1 MKRDLLILFFLLF
14 NLNFIFADC
23 GNGILES
30 GEQCDDGNYIS
41 RDGCSYSCYN
51 ETYRSSYCGD
61 GRLFVGVEECDD
73 KNKISGD
80 RCSSTCKNETYDV
93 SMCGDS
99 VLFFGYEECDLGVN
113 GIIIDGCN
121 DDCTFATYN
130 PSYCGD
136 NVVFIGKENCDDRN
150 TISGDRCSSIC
161 KNETYYVNMCGD
173 SVIFRGEEEC
183 DRGINGIS
191 GDGCYDDCTN
201 VTYNSSYCGDG
212 VLFPINESCDDGNRI
227 SRDGCSNICKKE
239 SYSNSFCGDN
249 ILFVGFEDCDDGNKI
264 SGDECSSTCDFEYCG
279 DGILTLSFD
288 EECDD
293 ANPIPGDGC
302 SNCTIETYNASMCG
316 DGIIFSGYEE
326 CDDHNLDSGDGCS
339 NTCTLETAYDPS
351 MCGDGSLFPGF
362 EQCDDGNKI
371 SNDGCSNS
379 CLFETCANGV
389 NLNVYSVTDI
399 SGSMT
404 IQECADTNPFYC
416 CWFNDCNIANT
427 CINTCHG
434 TYYKRMD
441 LAQRANKAF
450 IENLFKISGNKVG
463 LVTYATVS
471 NDTGYHELSNN
482 SISLNNTI
490 DSWASYGRTCI
501 CCGVLNAIDKMVNE
515 TDSSAYKVL
524 VVMSDGEANVQCLD
538 KYPSLSWEN
547 AAVQASCDAYED
559 YGIVVHTVGFG
570 ADAGEKTLQKMADSA
585 FDDNIRTGAGGISG
599 VFNNVGF
606 GNILGEWTIIEED
619 YSKTNDYEGF
629 YFTINGYKSNNLTI
643 LTRDLTE
650 ECKDYVDEFSC
661 NNCDNSGCMAAEN
674 SVNKKVFEAYPEVW
688 NNTRCG
694 DKILGPDSCNYTMQ
708 CKCLWDDILNACSYT
723 WELIPDLDCGSTPTI
738 GFCSYSE
745 NTNDNCDDGFLEY
758 SWTTI
763 WSWGADNGYADFN
776 NGPSNDIN
784 DYILENGIY
793 YYDPLKLSRNCISGS
808 NALSCPAKIQ
818 LPFFGFYNLIIAVLL
833 IAGVYFVFRKEL
845 E

>member
-1 MKRDLLILFFLLF
+1 MKRCVFIIFGLLLINILFV
-14 NLNFIFADC
+14 NAVC

-30 GEQCDDGNYIS
+30 SEQCDDGNRIS
-41 RDGCSYSCYN
+41 YDGCSYYCSN

-61 GRLFVGVEECDD
+61 GHLFIG
-73 KNKISGD
+73 K
-80 RCSSTCKNETYDV
+80 
-93 SMCGDS
+93 
-99 VLFFGYEECDLGVN
+99 EECDLGVN

-136 NVVFIGKENCDDRN
+136 NVVFIGTENCEDGNFIAGDSCAPNCTNEVYDYKVYCGDNVLFLGKEQCDDGNRISYGHDGCSYYCYNETYRSSYCGDGLLFVGKEECDDRN

-379 CLFETCANGV
+379 CLFETC
-389 NLNVYSVTDI
+389 
-399 SGSMT
+399 
-404 IQECADTNPFYC
+404 
-416 CWFNDCNIANT
+416 
-427 CINTCHG
+427 
-434 TYYKRMD
+434 
-441 LAQRANKAF
+441 
-450 IENLFKISGNKVG
+450 
-463 LVTYATVS
+463 S

-570 ADAGEKTLQKMADSA
+570 ADAGEKTLQKMADCGHG
-585 FDDNIRTGAGGISG
+585 RYYSG
-599 VFNNVGF
+599 
-606 GNILGEWTIIEED
+606 
-619 YSKTNDYEGF
+619 
-629 YFTINGYKSNNLTI
+629 
-643 LTRDLTE
+643 
-650 ECKDYVDEFSC
+650 
-661 NNCDNSGCMAAEN
+661 
-674 SVNKKVFEAYPEVW
+674 
-688 NNTRCG
+688 
-694 DKILGPDSCNYTMQ
+694 
-708 CKCLWDDILNACSYT
+708 
-723 WELIPDLDCGSTPTI
+723 DLDIVDVYKQISQDI
-738 GFCSYSE
+738 M
-745 NTNDNCDDGFLEY
+745 
-758 SWTTI
+758 TTI
-763 WSWGADNGYADFN
+763 SHF
-776 NGPSNDIN
+776 
-784 DYILENGIY
+784 L
-793 YYDPLKLSRNCISGS
+793 
-808 NALSCPAKIQ
+808 
-818 LPFFGFYNLIIAVLL
+818 
-833 IAGVYFVFRKEL
+833 
-845 E
+845 

>member
-1 MKRDLLILFFLLF
+1 MILVCVVMVLYSLV
-14 NLNFIFADC
+14 LNNVMMEIKF
-23 GNGILES
+23 
-30 GEQCDDGNYIS
+30 QMM
-41 RDGCSYSCYN
+41 
-51 ETYRSSYCGD
+51 
-61 GRLFVGVEECDD
+61 
-73 KNKISGD
+73 
-80 RCSSTCKNETYDV
+80 DV
-93 SMCGDS
+93 Q
-99 VLFFGYEECDLGVN
+99 
-113 GIIIDGCN
+113 
-121 DDCTFATYN
+121 T
-130 PSYCGD
+130 
-136 NVVFIGKENCDDRN
+136 
-150 TISGDRCSSIC
+150 
-161 KNETYYVNMCGD
+161 
-173 SVIFRGEEEC
+173 
-183 DRGINGIS
+183 
-191 GDGCYDDCTN
+191 
-201 VTYNSSYCGDG
+201 
-212 VLFPINESCDDGNRI
+212 
-227 SRDGCSNICKKE
+227 
-239 SYSNSFCGDN
+239 
-249 ILFVGFEDCDDGNKI
+249 
-264 SGDECSSTCDFEYCG
+264 
-279 DGILTLSFD
+279 
-288 EECDD
+288 
-293 ANPIPGDGC
+293 
-302 SNCTIETYNASMCG
+302 
-316 DGIIFSGYEE
+316 
-326 CDDHNLDSGDGCS
+326 
-339 NTCTLETAYDPS
+339 
-351 MCGDGSLFPGF
+351 
-362 EQCDDGNKI
+362 
-371 SNDGCSNS
+371 
-379 CLFETCANGV
+379 
-389 NLNVYSVTDI
+389 VTDI

-818 LPFFGFYNLIIAVLL
+818 LPFFGFYNLIIAILL